1 MATKTSLQIG
11 IVADDLTSAADGA
24 GPFLKRGFAPYLHRG
39 PCPRTDETVIAVD
52 TGSRNL
58 SETEAEA
65 AAAQTVAA
73 LAGRSLLYKTMDS
86 TLRGHIRAEIAA
98 AFEVSGRDR
107 LVIAPAFP
115 AAGRQT
121 IGGVQFVGGRLVS
134 EAGYGR
140 DPLHPA
146 RTSRILDLIDPALGP
161 VTILSQRMSDEA
173 VLAALARSRVLIID
187 ADRQEILDRRVA
199 LLIQSGSILW
209 VGSPG
214 LAQALATQIVALP
227 MRPFCPRPGARRVL
241 IVVGSAN
248 AVSRQQCKVLA
259 ENGVPVGQHAAEL
272 DANAEIVCLRAP
284 QAGGGDP
291 AAILAALADEA
302 QAAMG
307 AQRFDAILATGGD
320 TMGALLQRISI
331 SSLALSGE
339 FEPGFPFGCG
349 TMAGAA
355 TPLFLAMKAGG
366 FGRPET
372 LLHAAQR
379 LLPPLPLES
388 AR

>member
-52 TGSRNL
+52 TSSRNL
-58 SETEAEA
+58 PETQAEA
-65 AAAQTVAA
+65 AVAQAVAA

-86 TLRGHIRAEIAA
+86 TLRGHVRAEILA
-98 AFEVSGRDR
+98 AFEASGRDR

-121 IGGVQFVGGRLVS
+121 IGGVQFVGGRPVS
-134 EAGYGR
+134 ETGYGR

-146 RTSRILDLIDPALGP
+146 RTSRILDLIDPVLGP

-199 LLIQSGSILW
+199 LLIQSDSILW

-214 LAQALATQIVALP
+214 LAQALATQIVSLP
-227 MRPFCPRPGARRVL
+227 MRPFCPRPGAGRVL

-248 AVSRQQCKVLA
+248 AVSQQQCEVLA
-259 ENGVPVGQHAAEL
+259 ENGVPVGQHAADL
-272 DANAEIVCLRAP
+272 DAEIVCLRAP

-291 AAILAALADEA
+291 AAILAALVDEA
-302 QAAMG
+302 QAAVR
-307 AQRFDAILATGGD
+307 AQRFDAIFATGGD
-320 TMGALLQRISI
+320 TMGALLQRLSI
-331 SSLALSGE
+331 SSLVLSGE
-339 FEPGFPFGCG
+339 FEPGFPFGYG

-366 FGRPET
+366 FGHPET

>member
-11 IVADDLTSAADGA
+11 IAADDLTSAADGA

-86 TLRGHIRAEIAA
+86 TLRGHIRAESAA

-134 EAGYGR
+134 ETGYGR

-173 VLAALARSRVLIID
+173 VLAALARS
-187 ADRQEILDRRVA
+187 
-199 LLIQSGSILW
+199 
-209 VGSPG
+209 
-214 LAQALATQIVALP
+214 
-227 MRPFCPRPGARRVL
+227 
-241 IVVGSAN
+241 
-248 AVSRQQCKVLA
+248 
-259 ENGVPVGQHAAEL
+259 
-272 DANAEIVCLRAP
+272 VC
-284 QAGGGDP
+284 
-291 AAILAALADEA
+291 
-302 QAAMG
+302 
-307 AQRFDAILATGGD
+307 
-320 TMGALLQRISI
+320 
-331 SSLALSGE
+331 
-339 FEPGFPFGCG
+339 
-349 TMAGAA
+349 
-355 TPLFLAMKAGG
+355 
-366 FGRPET
+366 
-372 LLHAAQR
+372 
-379 LLPPLPLES
+379 
-388 AR
+388 